1 LLWDSVSRM
10 VAEAD
15 RQALTSIDFWLPR

>member
-1 LLWDSVSRM
+1 LLESVIRD

-15 RQALTSIDFWLPR
+15 RRALTSIDFWLPR